1 MKFLCPSCK
10 AKYQIADDKVSG
22 RSVRMKCRKC
32 GFIIPI
38 SEVPPAPPSMTPD
51 GDAPPPNVPKAPPA
65 PNVTTTGGRTPPSP
79 ATREGKPGAPAPGSI
94 LATSKGIGGPT
105 PPGARPAAPGVSRAP
120 APGSVS
126 KSPAPAQTTP
136 KPAEAKS
143 SPVATEQKSSPVAA
157 ERKSAPGAPPPP
169 VQPKAGVPARRP
181 APSDAKAAPPPKPG
195 AARPSAAGAP
205 PRSSPTGA
213 APPAAPAPPPSSP
226 AASAPVAAAS
236 SPAAATEKKPASS
249 AVDDLLPAVDD
260 EEGDGVTRI
269 APGGA
274 LADAFGALVSGA
286 HQAPPAEMMPH
297 TADEWYVGINEVPVG
312 PIRLNE
318 LRKRALIGAVTMES
332 LVWRDGLDAW
342 RPLKTFPEL
351 VAVLEEGMSSVFG
364 SRAPIAAAAK
374 PASESD
380 PFGSGVSPGAVT
392 GPVVVTDD
400 LAAAG
405 IPRGRTPIGAW
416 IAVAIALAFG
426 VVIGFVAFSKQKP
439 PETIVKYVEVQPDG
453 GVQPGAAAADQATPE
468 AMPGAASAQA
478 LKPRSGSNKNKATG
492 TPEKEGSGLPGLKG
506 LSGLNPGGPAT
517 PGGTS
522 PGAAPP
528 SGGGQL
534 ESTQI
539 QATVAK
545 YTGSVKRS
553 CWQPAL
559 DSRDPS
565 APTSARVM
573 VTIVVGPSGSV
584 QNVSTSGEP
593 RGYPG
598 LASCIAGRVR
608 SWQFPATGGTTTANV
623 PFVFAAQ

>member
-1 MKFLCPSCK
+1 
-10 AKYQIADDKVSG
+10 
-22 RSVRMKCRKC
+22 
-32 GFIIPI
+32 
-38 SEVPPAPPSMTPD
+38 
-51 GDAPPPNVPKAPPA
+51 
-65 PNVTTTGGRTPPSP
+65 
-79 ATREGKPGAPAPGSI
+79 
-94 LATSKGIGGPT
+94 
-105 PPGARPAAPGVSRAP
+105 
-120 APGSVS
+120 
-126 KSPAPAQTTP
+126 
-136 KPAEAKS
+136 
-143 SPVATEQKSSPVAA
+143 
-157 ERKSAPGAPPPP
+157 
-169 VQPKAGVPARRP
+169 
-181 APSDAKAAPPPKPG
+181 
-195 AARPSAAGAP
+195 
-205 PRSSPTGA
+205 
-213 APPAAPAPPPSSP
+213 
-226 AASAPVAAAS
+226 
-236 SPAAATEKKPASS
+236 
-249 AVDDLLPAVDD
+249 VDD
-260 EEGDGVTRI
+260 EDEGDGVTRI

-274 LADAFGALVSGA
+274 LAEAFGALVSGA
-286 HQAPPAEMMPH
+286 HQAPKVDLLPH
-297 TADEWYVGINEVPVG
+297 TADEWYVGINEVAVG

-318 LRKRALIGAVTMES
+318 LRKRAVLGAVTMDS

-342 RPLKTFPEL
+342 RPLRTFPEL

-364 SRAPIAAAAK
+364 SRAPVALAK
-374 PASESD
+374 PVRESD
-380 PFGSGVSPGAVT
+380 PYGSGVSPGAVT

-400 LAAAG
+400 LADAG
-405 IPRGRTPIGAW
+405 IPRSRTPIGAW

-439 PETIVKYVEVQPDG
+439 PETIVKYVEVQADG
-453 GVQPGAAAADQATPE
+453 GVQPGAAAVAGDTPE
-468 AMPGAASAQA
+468 TAPGAASAKA
-478 LKPRSGSNKNKATG
+478 SKPRSGGSKTKSSET
-492 TPEKEGSGLPGLKG
+492 TEKEGGGLQGLKG
-506 LSGLNPGGPAT
+506 LSGLSPGGPNT

-522 PGAAPP
+522 PGGTAPA

-534 ESTQI
+534 DGSQI